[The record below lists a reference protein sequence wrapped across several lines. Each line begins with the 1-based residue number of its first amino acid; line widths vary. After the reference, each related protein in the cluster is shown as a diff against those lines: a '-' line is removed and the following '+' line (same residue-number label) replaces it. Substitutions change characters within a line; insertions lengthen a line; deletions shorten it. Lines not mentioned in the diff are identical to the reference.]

1 MNKCLTSITNH
12 QSQSRA
18 PHQGPATRWLTA
30 TFTTSMSGQAV
41 SSHLAEAFS
50 MISSSSLMSDLSCTR
65 RRTACL
71 LSAYHASNGVGV
83 PSEVMV
89 ALSER
94 RISLLLDHQAG
105 QLVQP
110 GQAATAIMMSTVV
123 SVSGELMLASV
134 TIRNDTRELDS
145 RGSPR
150 ALPLC
155 ENGPCTTC

>member
-1 MNKCLTSITNH
+1 MP
-12 QSQSRA
+12 Q
-18 PHQGPATRWLTA
+18 
-30 TFTTSMSGQAV
+30 M
-41 SSHLAEAFS
+41 
-50 MISSSSLMSDLSCTR
+50 
-65 RRTACL
+65 
-71 LSAYHASNGVGV
+71 GVGV
-83 PSEVMV
+83 PNEVMV

-123 SVSGELMLASV
+123 SVSGELKLASV
-134 TIRNDTRELDS
+134 AVRNDTRELDS

-155 ENGPCTTC
+155 ENGPCTTCWHM